1 MYLFLISK
9 GDFNMSGIHDLLSAD
24 NSALI
29 LIDHEPQMVFGVG
42 SMDRQLLINNVEGL
56 AKSAKLFNVPT
67 ILTTVCAN
75 TFSGEI
81 LPQIQNVFPDIKP
94 IDRTSMNSWEDAN
107 LVKAVKATG
116 RKKLIMAAL
125 WTEVCLA
132 FPVISALKEGYEV
145 YIVVDASA
153 GTTEQVHKTALKRMK
168 QAGAVQVTWMQV
180 LLEFQ
185 RDWARQETYN
195 GTLQII
201 KDHGGA
207 YGIGVNYVEE
217 FGIGHGG

>member
-1 MYLFLISK
+1 MKNI
-9 GDFNMSGIHDLLSAD
+9 NEGIHELLSPT

-42 SMDRQLLINNVEGL
+42 SMDRQLLINNVEAL
-56 AKSAKLFNVPT
+56 AKSAKIFNVPT
-67 ILTTVCAN
+67 VLTTVSAKS
-75 TFSGEI
+75 FSGKI
-81 LPQIQNVFPDIKP
+81 LDEIQNVFPSITP
-94 IDRTSMNSWEDAN
+94 IDRTTMNSWEDEN
-107 LVKAVKATG
+107 FRNAVKATG

-132 FPVISALKEGYEV
+132 FPVLSALAENYEV

-153 GTTEQVHKTALKRMK
+153 GTTEQVHKTAVKRML
-168 QAGAVQVTWMQV
+168 QAGARPVTWMQV

-185 RDWARQETYN
+185 RDWARQETYSPA
-195 GTLQII
+195 LEII
-201 KDHGGA
+201 KEHGGA
-207 YGIGVNYVEE
+207 YGMGVKYAEE

>member
-1 MYLFLISK
+1 MK
-9 GDFNMSGIHDLLSAD
+9 EGIHDLLSPV
-24 NSALI
+24 NSVLI

-67 ILTTVCAN
+67 ILTTVAAKS
-75 TFSGEI
+75 FSGQI
-81 LPQIQNVFPDIKP
+81 LPQIQSVFPEITP
-94 IDRTSMNSWEDAN
+94 IDRTTMNSWEDPI
-107 LVKAVKATG
+107 LKDAVVSIG

-132 FPVISALKEGYEV
+132 FPVLSALKEHYEV

-153 GTTEQVHKTALKRMK
+153 GTTEQVHKTAIKRMM
-168 QAGAVQVTWMQV
+168 QAGARPVTWMQV

-195 GTLQII
+195 QTLEII
-201 KDHGGA
+201 KEHGGA
-207 YGIGVNYVEE
+207 YGIGVEYVEE

>member
-1 MYLFLISK
+1 
-9 GDFNMSGIHDLLSAD
+9 
-24 NSALI
+24 
-29 LIDHEPQMVFGVG
+29 
-42 SMDRQLLINNVEGL
+42 
-56 AKSAKLFNVPT
+56 
-67 ILTTVCAN
+67 
-75 TFSGEI
+75 
-81 LPQIQNVFPDIKP
+81 
-94 IDRTSMNSWEDAN
+94 MNSWEDEN
-107 LVKAVKATG
+107 FLKAVKATR

-132 FPVISALKEGYEV
+132 FPVISALKDGYEV

-153 GTTEQVHKTALKRMK
+153 GVSEQVHKTALKRMK

-217 FGIGHGG
+217 FDIGHGG

>member
-1 MYLFLISK
+1 
-9 GDFNMSGIHDLLSAD
+9 MSGIHDLLSAD

-195 GTLQII
+195 ETLQII

>member
-1 MYLFLISK
+1 MIE
-9 GDFNMSGIHDLLSAD
+9 GIHDLLTPN

-42 SMDRQLLINNVEGL
+42 SMDRQLLINNVEAL
-56 AKSAKLFNVPT
+56 AKSAKIFNVPT
-67 ILTTVCAN
+67 ILTTVEAKA
-75 TFSGEI
+75 FSGEI
-81 LPQIQNVFPDIKP
+81 LSQIQNVFPDIKP
-94 IDRTSMNSWEDAN
+94 IDRTTMNAWEDSN
-107 LVKAVKATG
+107 FREAVKATD

-132 FPVISALKEGYEV
+132 FPVLSALKENYEV

-153 GTTEQVHKTALKRMK
+153 GTSKQVHKTAIKRMV
-168 QAGAVQVTWMQV
+168 QAGARPVTWMQV

-185 RDWARQETYN
+185 RDWARGETYN
-195 GTLQII
+195 ETLQII
-201 KDHGGA
+201 KNHGGA
-207 YGIGVNYVEE
+207 YGTGVNYAEE

>member
-1 MYLFLISK
+1 
-9 GDFNMSGIHDLLSAD
+9 MSGIHDLLSAD

>member
-1 MYLFLISK
+1 MIE
-9 GDFNMSGIHDLLSAD
+9 GIHDLLTPN

-42 SMDRQLLINNVEGL
+42 SMDRQLLINNVEAL
-56 AKSAKLFNVPT
+56 AKSAKIFNVTT
-67 ILTTVCAN
+67 ILTTVAAK

-81 LPQIQNVFPDIKP
+81 LSQIQNAFPDIKP
-94 IDRTSMNSWEDAN
+94 IDRTTMNAWEDSN
-107 LVKAVKATG
+107 FREAVKATG

-132 FPVISALKEGYEV
+132 FPVLSALKENYEV

-153 GTTEQVHKTALKRMK
+153 GTSKQVHKTAIKRMV
-168 QAGAVQVTWMQV
+168 QAGARPVTWMQV

-185 RDWARQETYN
+185 RDWARGETYN
-195 GTLQII
+195 ETLQII
-201 KDHGGA
+201 KNHGGA
-207 YGIGVNYVEE
+207 YGTGVNYAEE

>member
-1 MYLFLISK
+1 MTV
-9 GDFNMSGIHDLLSAD
+9 IHDLLTPD

-42 SMDRQLLINNVEGL
+42 SMDRQLLVNNVEAL
-56 AKSAKLFNVPT
+56 AKSAKLFMVPT
-67 ILTTVCAN
+67 VLTTVCAK
-75 TFSGEI
+75 TFSGDI
-81 LPQIQNVFPDIKP
+81 LQQIQDVFPEQKP
-94 IDRTSMNSWEDAN
+94 IDRTSMNSWEDEHF
-107 LVKAVKATG
+107 LKAVKATG

-132 FPVISALKEGYEV
+132 FPVISALKDGYEV

-153 GTTEQVHKTALKRMK
+153 GTSKQIHKTAIKRMA

-185 RDWARQETYN
+185 RDWARQETYD
-195 GTLQII
+195 GTLKII

-217 FGIGHGG
+217 FGLGHSD

>member
-1 MYLFLISK
+1 MK
-9 GDFNMSGIHDLLSAD
+9 EGIHELLSPT

-42 SMDRQLLINNVEGL
+42 SMDRQLLVNNVEGL

-67 ILTTVCAN
+67 ILTTVAAKS
-75 TFSGEI
+75 FSGKI
-81 LPQIQNVFPDIKP
+81 LNQIQKVFPEITP
-94 IDRTSMNSWEDAN
+94 IDRTTMNSWEDSN
-107 LVKAVKATG
+107 FNEAVKSTG
-116 RKKLIMAAL
+116 KKKLIMAAL

-132 FPVISALKEGYEV
+132 FPVLSALKEDYEV

-153 GTTEQVHKTALKRMK
+153 GTTEQVHKTAIKRMM
-168 QAGAVQVTWMQV
+168 QAGARPVTWMQV

-185 RDWARQETYN
+185 RDWARGETYN
-195 GTLQII
+195 ETLQII

-207 YGIGVNYVEE
+207 YGVGVEYVEE

>member
-1 MYLFLISK
+1 MLE
-9 GDFNMSGIHDLLSAD
+9 GIHELLTPN

-56 AKSAKLFNVPT
+56 AKSAKIFNVPT
-67 ILTTVCAN
+67 ILTTVAAKS
-75 TFSGEI
+75 FSGEI
-81 LPQIQNVFPDIKP
+81 LSEIQNVFPDITS
-94 IDRTSMNSWEDAN
+94 IDRTSMNSWEDQN
-107 LVKAVKATG
+107 FHKAVKATG

-132 FPVISALKEGYEV
+132 FPVLSALKEGFEV

-153 GTTEQVHKTALKRMK
+153 GTTEQVHKTAIKRML
-168 QAGAVQVTWMQV
+168 QAGARPVTWMQV

-195 GTLQII
+195 QTLQII
-201 KDHGGA
+201 KEHGGA
-207 YGIGVNYVEE
+207 YGMGVRYVEE